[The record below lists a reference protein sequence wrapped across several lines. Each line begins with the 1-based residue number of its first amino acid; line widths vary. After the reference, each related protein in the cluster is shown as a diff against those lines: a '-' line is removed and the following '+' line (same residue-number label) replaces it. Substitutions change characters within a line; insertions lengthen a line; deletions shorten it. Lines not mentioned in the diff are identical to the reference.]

1 MFDRIGNMSFFPK
14 PIMNKKPQRTVNLLL
29 VYLLIRSD
37 YYKAV
42 IELLRAI
49 IDKKEQNMFK
59 GKYLDYIT
67 PSGIFTYDN
76 DASLVKHSNILCVD
90 LDDLTDVEQIK
101 QSLINDENF
110 ETLLAF
116 RSPCGYGLKW
126 FIAIDLNI
134 CDHKSW
140 YAAVRN
146 YLMTTYGLSDHQ
158 VDKSCSNVSR
168 ACYMSYDPE
177 AYINKEIIKIYN
189 SSK

>member
-14 PIMNKKPQRTVNLLL
+14 PIKNKEPKRTVNLFL
-29 VYLLIRSD
+29 VYQLIRSD

-42 IELLRAI
+42 MELLRAI
-49 IDKKEQNMFK
+49 SDKKEQNKFK

-140 YAAVRN
+140 YTAVRN

-158 VDKSCSNVSR
+158 VDK
-168 ACYMSYDPE
+168 
-177 AYINKEIIKIYN
+177 
-189 SSK
+189 